1 MDGFFIAS
9 SLLANRTSA
18 TTSLGRLVSSSRSAG
33 DRACSRL
40 KSDRLALTSLV
51 TLRHNNPVRERLHD
65 ETSFTQPMLS
75 A

>member
-1 MDGFFIAS
+1 MDGFFIGQAC
-9 SLLANRTSA
+9 LANRTSA
-18 TTSLGRLVSSSRSAG
+18 TTSLCHLCIVKPVRGRS
-33 DRACSRL
+33 ACSRL

-51 TLRHNNPVRERLHD
+51 TLRHNNLVRERLHD